1 MLSGKWVFRHRGV
14 LTHFPLLLVLFWR
27 RGEVSNTALTWGAGL
42 ALLFAGVALR
52 IWAQS
57 YIHHRLKLP
66 LELTTGG
73 PYQLVRN
80 PLYIGNAAVCDRVE
94 PALDPCAALM
104 APFEAV
110 GLPWLA
116 PFILLWCFA
125 VYSAGV
131 RYEEGW
137 LLELYGG
144 PYERY
149 LREVPRWFPHFDGLR
164 RIALWNEFSPKAI
177 RAELHCLLIAL
188 IFGLKGLVDSP
199 AGHLA
204 WTGLRSRLFS

>member
-1 MLSGKWVFRHRGV
+1 MFSGKWVFRHRGV
-14 LTHFPLLLVLFWR
+14 LAHFPLILVLFWK
-27 RGEVSNTALTWGAGL
+27 RGETTNTALMWGFGFAF
-42 ALLFAGVALR
+42 LFAGMALR

-73 PYQLVRN
+73 PYKLVRN
-80 PLYIGNAAVCDRVE
+80 PLYIGNA
-94 PALDPCAALM
+94 LICASATFF
-104 APFEAV
+104 AR
-110 GLPWLA
+110 LPWLA
-116 PFILLWCFA
+116 PFILAWVFMI
-125 VYSAGV
+125 YSRVV

-149 LREVPRWFPHFDGLR
+149 MRNVPRWFPRLSELP
-164 RIALWNEFSPKAI
+164 RISFWNEFSAKAV

-199 AGHLA
+199 AGRVAL
-204 WTGLRSRLFS
+204 TGLRSRLFS